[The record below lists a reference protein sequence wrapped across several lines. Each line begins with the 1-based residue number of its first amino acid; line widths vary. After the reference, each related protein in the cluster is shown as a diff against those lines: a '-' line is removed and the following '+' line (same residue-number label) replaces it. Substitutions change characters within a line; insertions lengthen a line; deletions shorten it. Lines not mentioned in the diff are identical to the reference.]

1 MIGGLSDRLRAGM
14 ACDALPGRPES
25 GLVHLNTL
33 YHGMIDQN
41 AK

>member
-1 MIGGLSDRLRAGM
+1 MILSGH

-25 GLVHLNTL
+25 GLVDLNAL
-33 YHGMIDQN
+33 HHGMIDQN